1 MKSTRRNIMSLAAAM
16 AISVATTP
24 AYALFGGGGRIV
36 YDPTNHVQNLK
47 SAVEATAQTITQA
60 KIFIETQLT
69 NQKLFELADSI
80 ADTSEIRALVGD
92 VFRESQRL
100 QGSIRQSQRALN
112 DLQNVFGA
120 SRFHNWN
127 EFAADIGRRKEA
139 GDKQATALFDA
150 AAHADMQIRNALD
163 ANRALLQKMP
173 YVSGPTEALQASVNA
188 SSIVIDQNSAMLYMM
203 STQNK
208 NQAQKMAEEA
218 KKEEQHEQSLADYF
232 VESYRALEADRAQ
245 IGARGAR

>member
-1 MKSTRRNIMSLAAAM
+1 MKSTRRNLMGLFTAVAISTAAA
-16 AISVATTP
+16 P

-47 SAVEATAQTITQA
+47 SAVEATTQTITQA
-60 KIFIETQLT
+60 KIFIQTHLT
-69 NQKLFELADSI
+69 NQGLFQLADSI

-92 VFRESQRL
+92 VMRESQRL
-100 QGSIRQSQRALN
+100 QGAIRQSQHALN

-120 SRFHNWN
+120 SRFNNWN

-139 GDKQATALFDA
+139 GDKQAMALFDA
-150 AAHADMQIRNALD
+150 AAHADRQIKNAFE

-188 SSIVIDQNSAMLYMM
+188 SSIIIDQNSAMLYAM

-208 NQAQKMAEEA
+208 NQAQKMAEDA

-245 IGARGAR
+245 IGAR

>member
-1 MKSTRRNIMSLAAAM
+1 MKSTRRKIMGLFVSAAISTAAA
-16 AISVATTP
+16 P
-24 AYALFGGGGRIV
+24 AFALFGGGGRIV

-60 KIFIETQLT
+60 KIFIETQLS
-69 NQKLFELADSI
+69 NKKLFELADSI
-80 ADTSEIRALVGD
+80 ADTSEIRSLVGD
-92 VFRESQRL
+92 VMRESQRL
-100 QGSIRQSQRALN
+100 QGSLRQGQRAFN

-120 SRFHNWN
+120 SRFNNWN

-139 GDKQATALFDA
+139 GDKQAIALFDA
-150 AAHADMQIRNALD
+150 ASHADRQIKNAYE
-163 ANRALLQKMP
+163 ANRVLLQKMP

-188 SSIVIDQNSAMLYMM
+188 SSIIIDQNSAMLYAM

-208 NQAQKMAEEA
+208 NQAQKMAEDA

-232 VESYRALEADRAQ
+232 VKSNRALEADRAQ
-245 IGARGAR
+245 IGGAGTR

>member
-1 MKSTRRNIMSLAAAM
+1 MKPTTRRNIMCLVAATAISTAAA
-16 AISVATTP
+16 P
-24 AYALFGGGGRIV
+24 AFALFGGGGRIV

-47 SAVEATAQTITQA
+47 SAVEATTQTITQA

-245 IGARGAR
+245 IGGGAR